1 MADRIVKRKPQKGF
15 SGKPNTT
22 QRTGLNP
29 ASIDTAKRGKLICS
43 IVKREK
49 HYHHQ
54 TVYMIFLLK
63 FEVEYL
69 KMHAYM

>member
-1 MADRIVKRKPQKGF
+1 MADRRVERNP
-15 SGKPNTT
+15 T
-22 QRTGLNP
+22 QWTGLNP

-43 IVKREK
+43 IVRSEK
-49 HYHHQ
+49 HYHPQ

-63 FEVEYL
+63 IEVEYL